1 MVGPAFFFVGE
12 DDFVRFRTVESL
24 VVAPIGCQRRPGD
37 FVRGPGRDLGV
48 DDGPRVV
55 LVRAP
60 LLDGVALV
68 VAGVALRLRV
78 AVVRVAVVRTRG
90 RAVVV
95 AGVAHLI
102 TVRSTGT
109 VFHTAASVDVT
120 VAVVWVALDCAC
132 VWALVVAGVVDRP
145 TLAVVRVAV
154 VRAVFSLLARNGVD
168 ATRRIFLPPF
178 AGIHQALVEFGGV
191 RPVDARHASV
201 LFCWPEEEEQQGD
214 NRDGCCDASTD
225 SEDRGPVGRRLGG
238 RIGIFVDGLEPP
250 RSGAR
255 WSDIRVLLFRIHRIV
270 FRRTAL
276 ETCSIRPALVRPA
289 VFAGPVGA
297 SVERAPQPFVFDL
310 RTCQVRWQHVGFL
323 FVTTF
328 LWVSAVGANRVTT
341 LVVGPARTAGPVH
354 LDFDPTTYVGHPSPR
369 VV

>member
-1 MVGPAFFFVGE
+1 MVGPALSFVGE
-12 DDFVRFRTVESL
+12 DDFVRFRTVEPL
-24 VVAPIGCQRRPGD
+24 VVAPIGCQRWPGD

-48 DDGPRVV
+48 DDRPCVV

-68 VAGVALRLRV
+68 IAGVALRLRV

-102 TVRSTGT
+102 TVCSTGP
-109 VFHTAASVDVT
+109 VLHTAASVDVT
-120 VAVVWVALDCAC
+120 IAVAWVALDCAS
-132 VWALVVAGVVDRP
+132 VRALVVAGVVDRP
-145 TLAVVRVAV
+145 ALAVVWVAV
-154 VRAVFSLLARNGVD
+154 VRAVFALLTRNGVD
-168 ATRRIFLPPF
+168 ATRRIFLPSF
-178 AGIHQALVEFGGV
+178 AGIHQALVECRRV
-191 RPVDARHASV
+191 RPVDARHTSV

-214 NRDGCCDASTD
+214 NRNDCRDASTD
-225 SEDRGPVGRRLGG
+225 GEDWGPVGRRRSG
-238 RIGIFVDGLEPP
+238 RIGIFVDGFGPP

-255 WSDIRVLLFRIHRIV
+255 WCDIRVLLFRIHRIV

-297 SVERAPQPFVFDL
+297 SVEHAP
-310 RTCQVRWQHVGFL
+310 
-323 FVTTF
+323 
-328 LWVSAVGANRVTT
+328 
-341 LVVGPARTAGPVH
+341 
-354 LDFDPTTYVGHPSPR
+354 
-369 VV
+369 